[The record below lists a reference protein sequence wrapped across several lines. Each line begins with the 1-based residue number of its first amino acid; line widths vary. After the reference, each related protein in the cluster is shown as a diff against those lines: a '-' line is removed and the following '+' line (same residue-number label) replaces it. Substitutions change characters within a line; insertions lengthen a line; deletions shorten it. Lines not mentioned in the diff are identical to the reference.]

1 MVDGRRAS
9 KGSENDKG
17 GAGPEGPSPA
27 SFAGAGA
34 QFVHAILLFLYN
46 GKWLDS
52 RLGTSPWLLI
62 IGVFVGAAGGF
73 YSFYRR
79 IMSSSRERNGG

>member
-1 MVDGRRAS
+1 MVDGTRAPR
-9 KGSENDKG
+9 GGANGKG

-34 QFVHAILLFLYN
+34 QFVLAILLFLYI
-46 GKWLDS
+46 GKWLDAK
-52 RLGTSPWLLI
+52 LGTSPWLLM
-62 IGVFVGAAGGF
+62 IGVFVGAAAGF

>member
-1 MVDGRRAS
+1 MVDGARAPR
-9 KGSENDKG
+9 GSENGKD

-34 QFVHAILLFLYN
+34 QFVLAILLFLYI

-52 RLGTSPWLLI
+52 KLGTSPWLLM
-62 IGVFVGAAGGF
+62 IGVFVGAAAGF

-79 IMSSSRERNGG
+79 IMSSSRKRNGG